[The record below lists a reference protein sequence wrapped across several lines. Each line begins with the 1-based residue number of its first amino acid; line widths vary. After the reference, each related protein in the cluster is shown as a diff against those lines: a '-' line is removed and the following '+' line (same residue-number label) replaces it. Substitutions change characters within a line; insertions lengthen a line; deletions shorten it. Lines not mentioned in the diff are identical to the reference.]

1 MKKRG
6 ESRTRSGLAVLLW
19 LAVFCLAIVPA
30 LAQAETDTDSDG
42 LPDSVEQAG
51 LTVNGAFYPP
61 CVTGSVRN
69 TCLSYTTKD
78 VFAIILRAQTGS
90 LFPTDPLAFME
101 ASEPTWG
108 VHYLTQNTT
117 VADQTGTVNGRTVYS
132 DASMTQH
139 ALRFT
144 EDNVSTLSSGNLLGL
159 TTWGTPNGYDDS
171 KIYSLRL
178 KQWFTETSTASGIT
192 KVCYSTTASP
202 LTPSNKTTQCAAPA
216 NSTFMTNLQNIYLE
230 SIIGHEAGHQ
240 MELTAAY
247 NATYGY
253 HYAASTSPTEMMQYV
268 YYTSKSG
275 TLTWYIGD
283 RYESTDSPALRP

>member
-117 VADQTGTVNGRTVYS
+117 VADQNRDCQRKDRVQRRQHDPTRAQVHRGQCLNPELGQSTGPYHLGHTER
-132 DASMTQH
+132 
-139 ALRFT
+139 LR
-144 EDNVSTLSSGNLLGL
+144 
-159 TTWGTPNGYDDS
+159 
-171 KIYSLRL
+171 
-178 KQWFTETSTASGIT
+178 
-192 KVCYSTTASP
+192 
-202 LTPSNKTTQCAAPA
+202 
-216 NSTFMTNLQNIYLE
+216 
-230 SIIGHEAGHQ
+230 
-240 MELTAAY
+240 
-247 NATYGY
+247 
-253 HYAASTSPTEMMQYV
+253 
-268 YYTSKSG
+268 
-275 TLTWYIGD
+275 
-283 RYESTDSPALRP
+283 